1 MAKNDLKALQGAFE
15 KLRKEDSIL
24 RTETDKEIQ
33 ALKAK
38 NNVLQAEMNEI
49 RNKYQDMLMMALG
62 ITQPT
67 VAASASALVGVE
79 NAPSFNTLAA
89 AVVPAVSPASLTSS
103 AEQHSTKP
111 NTINLTKESDT
122 DMAASGHIG
131 RASSF
136 AMAFSSPAGGRHPLD
151 EQLTDAED
159 RVAEVLPV
167 KEVFFPAQMSSVN
180 DLPLADMACLRD
192 HLSPILQDQ
201 PEAGEDVGSEKA
213 TKNQLKAP
221 TAKNKVLQAKLSKVN
236 KESMPMNVTGG
247 DEMDPAD
254 KEEDEED
261 HAFCYFFEPL
271 QNGQGMYRLFVAD
284 DGTGLVEYEMFSMHK
299 DGKRYSF
306 IARQNGKGGYCGHC
320 VRPCYWCEGGC
331 SMHRLT

>member
-1 MAKNDLKALQGAFE
+1 M
-15 KLRKEDSIL
+15 
-24 RTETDKEIQ
+24 
-33 ALKAK
+33 
-38 NNVLQAEMNEI
+38 
-49 RNKYQDMLMMALG
+49 
-62 ITQPT
+62 
-67 VAASASALVGVE
+67 
-79 NAPSFNTLAA
+79 
-89 AVVPAVSPASLTSS
+89 
-103 AEQHSTKP
+103 
-111 NTINLTKESDT
+111 KESGT
-122 DMAASGHIG
+122 DMVASGHIG

-136 AMAFSSPAGGRHPLD
+136 TVAVSTPAGGRHPFHPLD
-151 EQLTDAED
+151 EQLPDAED
-159 RVAEVLPV
+159 CLAEVLPV
-167 KEVFFPAQMSSVN
+167 KEVFFPTRMSSVN
-180 DLPLADMACLRD
+180 GLPRADMACLRD

-221 TAKNKVLQAKLSKVN
+221 TAKNKALQAKLSKVN
-236 KESMPMNVTGG
+236 KESTPMNVTGG

-254 KEEDEED
+254 EEEDEED

-284 DGTGLVEYEMFSMHK
+284 DGTGLVEYEMFWRHK

-306 IARQNGKGGYCGHC
+306 IARQNGKGGYCDHC